1 MHRQRGVSRAI
12 QPKVHDFDQQ
22 TIGRHS
28 PQTVG
33 KEEVIVKEHH
43 FLESP
48 PYGNL
53 IWQYPYSIGI

>member
-1 MHRQRGVSRAI
+1 MHLQRGVSRAI
-12 QPKVHDFDQQ
+12 QPKVQ
-22 TIGRHS
+22 TIRRHS